1 MSFSINT
8 NVGAFVSLQNL
19 SKTSADL
26 ATTQNRISTGLAVAS
41 AKDNAAIYAIAQTL
55 RSSVGSL
62 NAVAQSLDRG
72 ASTVNVALAATDSI
86 SDLLVQ
92 AREKA
97 VAAADTGLDANSRTS
112 LNNDYKA
119 LQAQITGVAKQATF
133 NGTNLI
139 DGSGGTLSAL
149 TDAITPTSAPIT
161 LATSDLTS
169 ATLGLTVAGF
179 TTAAGA
185 NTEVGLIDTAIGTV
199 NTQSAKYGSAA
210 QQIERQRTFASKLS
224 DTLQTGIG
232 NLVDADLARESA
244 RLQSLQV
251 KQQLGLQSLSI
262 ANQAPQAVISL
273 FK

>member
-8 NVGAFVSLQNL
+8 NVGAFVALQNL

-26 ATTQNRISTGLAVAS
+26 ATTQNRINTGLAVSS
-41 AKDNAAIYAIAQTL
+41 AKDNTAVYAIAQNL
-55 RSSVGSL
+55 RSSVGGL
-62 NAVAQSLDRG
+62 NAVKQSLDRA
-72 ASTVNVALAATDSI
+72 ASALNVTSAATESI

-139 DGSGGTLSAL
+139 DGSGGSLSAI
-149 TDAITPTSAPIT
+149 TDPNNLASVIAV
-161 LATSDLTS
+161 ATSDLTS
-169 ATLGLTVAGF
+169 ATLGLTAAGF
-179 TTAAGA
+179 ATAAAA

-199 NTQSAKYGSAA
+199 NTQAGKYGSAA
-210 QQIERQRTFASKLS
+210 QQIERQRSFADKLS
-224 DTLQTGIG
+224 DTLQAGIG

-251 KQQLGLQSLSI
+251 KQQLGLQSLAI